1 MIDRLRKEL
10 NNFGDYNPG
19 MATGGMVPHDDE
31 KQDVDMIK
39 TVLQKIIDEM
49 TDMESQ
55 RMLPDGHPSKHVE
68 IAAKVSPEESPAE
81 ESSESPDQES
91 SEHDDGTLN
100 DLLGKASSAD
110 ETGALPE
117 DHEEDLPPEIAALVA
132 EKKKKLQ

>member
-1 MIDRLRKEL
+1 MM
-10 NNFGDYNPG
+10 P
-19 MATGGMVPHDDE
+19 
-31 KQDVDMIK
+31 QDKSQDMDMIK

-68 IAAKVSPEESPAE
+68 IAAKVEPSDNPMEESM
-81 ESSESPDQES
+81 ESPDMES
-91 SEHDDGTLN
+91 SEHDDKALSG
-100 DLLGKASSAD
+100 LLDRSGQAD

-132 EKKKKLQ
+132 EKRKKLQ

>member
-1 MIDRLRKEL
+1 M
-10 NNFGDYNPG
+10 
-19 MATGGMVPHDDE
+19 MPHEDE

-68 IAAKVSPEESPAE
+68 IAAKVEPSEGSPEE
-81 ESSESPDQES
+81 ESMESPDQEN
-91 SEHDDGTLN
+91 SEHDDGVLS
-100 DLLGKASSAD
+100 DLLGKADHAD

-117 DHEEDLPPEIAALVA
+117 DHEEDLPPEIAAIIA